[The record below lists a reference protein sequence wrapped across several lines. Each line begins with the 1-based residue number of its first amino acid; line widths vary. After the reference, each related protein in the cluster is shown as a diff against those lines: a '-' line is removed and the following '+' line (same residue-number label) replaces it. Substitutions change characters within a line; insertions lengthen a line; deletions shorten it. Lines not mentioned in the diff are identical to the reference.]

1 MQSLIRRISRFAA
14 RHFAKSWLPFHAP
27 RGVIS
32 FSFDDVPLSACE
44 QGAALLEKHGVRGT
58 FFVCGGLTDQ
68 TEQGQQCHS
77 EDILR
82 QLHLAGHE
90 LGCHT
95 FSHTHCERADRDQI
109 QADLL
114 RNQDFFKR
122 LQLPLSGFAFPF
134 GAYSFASKL
143 LAKAHFGYARITGNR
158 TMFDGAD
165 VYALPAMAL
174 YEGRMTPQTLQ
185 ALIQDVA
192 KRKGWL
198 IFYTHEVT
206 HQPGQWG
213 ATPELLRFCIAEA
226 ISAGCEVKTIRDA
239 ILYFEQARRT

>member
-1 MQSLIRRISRFAA
+1 MS
-14 RHFAKSWLPFHAP
+14 
-27 RGVIS
+27 
-32 FSFDDVPLSACE
+32 
-44 QGAALLEKHGVRGT
+44 
-58 FFVCGGLTDQ
+58 
-68 TEQGQQCHS
+68 
-77 EDILR
+77 
-82 QLHLAGHE
+82 
-90 LGCHT
+90 
-95 FSHTHCERADRDQI
+95 
-109 QADLL
+109 
-114 RNQDFFKR
+114 
-122 LQLPLSGFAFPF
+122 
-134 GAYSFASKL
+134 
-143 LAKAHFGYARITGNR
+143 
-158 TMFDGAD
+158 DGAD

-239 ILYFEQARRT
+239 ILYFGTGATCIKSCACSYFLAILSTY